1 MIENVQKLTRALIG
15 EGILQTAILR
25 MMVMIVP
32 RLRRFRELIVEFER
46 ALAARLVTR
55 RKRM

>member
-1 MIENVQKLTRALIG
+1 MIENAQKLTRALKG

-32 RLRRFRELIVEFER
+32 RLRRFREWIVEFGI
-46 ALAARLVTR
+46 ALEVRLLKR
-55 RKRM
+55 RKM